1 MGWQGGPG
9 ELGSPVHPVQMIY
22 ARPPV
27 FAFGEPFHV
36 TYPPQFSMVYW
47 YEGYHQFFSVRNVVR
62 AAFEN
67 FQALRYV
74 FQEIIPVAL
83 AVLLCVGIAFWQRPG
98 DRIGVRRFSH
108 LWILYLPSL
117 LGFLFFLLV
126 HMEGRYVAGYICV
139 LAMAPFLRL
148 DRWSGS
154 VRSGLRGAAL
164 TILVVATLF
173 NSSERLYGAVRS
185 AVARRDMQSGGQWAI
200 AEYLQKLGLK
210 AGDKV
215 ASIAPRNDFRCT
227 WAYASGLHIV
237 AAIGNDAYDPQ
248 NQIEDLH
255 LFFDDLSTQEQ
266 VVQLF
271 RKQGA
276 VAVVATDI
284 PFDVS
289 SRGWKHIPG
298 SRAWVLLLGT
308 DPASR

>member
-47 YEGYHQFFSVRNVVR
+47 YEGYHQFFSFGNVVR
-62 AAFEN
+62 AASEN
-67 FQALRYV
+67 FYALKYV

-83 AVLLCVGIAFWQRPG
+83 TVILCAGFAFWLRSG
-98 DRIGVRRFSH
+98 DRVGVRRFSH

-117 LGFLFFLLV
+117 LGFLFFLVV
-126 HMEGRYVAGYICV
+126 HMEGRYVTGFVCV
-139 LAMAPFLRL
+139 LAMAPFLSL
-148 DRWSGS
+148 DGWSGS
-154 VRSGLRGAAL
+154 IRSALRRAAL
-164 TILVVATLF
+164 IILVVATVF

-185 AVARRDMQSGGQWAI
+185 ATARLDMQSGGLWAV
-200 AEYLQKLGLK
+200 ADYLQGLGLK

-215 ASIAPRNDFRCT
+215 ASVSPRNVYRCT

-248 NQIEDLH
+248 NQVEDLH

-266 VVQLF
+266 VLGLF

-276 VAVVATDI
+276 VAVVATEI
-284 PFDVS
+284 PFDVAS
-289 SRGWKHIPG
+289 PGWRHIPG
-298 SRAWVLLLGT
+298 SRAWVLLLAT
-308 DPASR
+308 NSTSK